1 MNKLVEM
8 KDALELRKA
17 EKKGAV
23 SIETIIVSGLLIAL
37 AVGVILGFSKTVK
50 TNATASN
57 DAINKAVDAS
67 QDGQDELVKE
77 IEVTPV
83 TP

>member
-37 AVGVILGFSKTVK
+37 AVGVIVGFSSTVK
-50 TNATASN
+50 DNAVKSN
-57 DAINKAVDAS
+57 NSINSAVDTS
-67 QDGQDELVKE
+67 RTEMEKIDEPIV
-77 IEVTPV
+77 VTPA
-83 TP
+83 P

>member
-37 AVGVILGFSKTVK
+37 AVGVIVGFSNTVK
-50 TNATASN
+50 KNAQESN
-57 DAINKAVDAS
+57 TAINAAVNAS
-67 QDGQDELVKE
+67 QTAAGTLEEEIVDGN
-77 IEVTPV
+77 TP
-83 TP
+83 

>member
-57 DAINKAVDAS
+57 DSINKAVDAS
-67 QDGQDELVKE
+67 QTGQAELVKE
-77 IEVTPV
+77 IEVTE

>member
-37 AVGVILGFSKTVK
+37 AVGVIVGFSNTVK
-50 TNATASN
+50 KNAQTSN
-57 DAINKAVDAS
+57 TQINAAVDAS
-67 QDGQDELVKE
+67 QAGMTELEKE
-77 IEVTPV
+77 IGLDPAGD
-83 TP
+83 